1 MQDAYRIQHGTG
13 QHVVTGSAHRREG
26 RLADA
31 STGST
36 RGDVIADL
44 ESLLRRAPALK
55 FACVGSADGRLL
67 ASVGSGNGNRLAAMT
82 SSMLALGESFA
93 RDALGSRCDYAVVST
108 SAGAIVIV
116 RLPHQGTGYML
127 SIGSD
132 GSEVLASTLRA
143 ALDTAARIAAIL
155 ARNAG

>member
-1 MQDAYRIQHGTG
+1 MTGT
-13 QHVVTGSAHRREG
+13 AHRTEG
-26 RLADA
+26 RSEA
-31 STGST
+31 SAGST
-36 RGDVIADL
+36 RGDVHADL

-67 ASVGSGNGNRLAAMT
+67 ASVGAGSGDRLAAMT

-93 RDALGSRCDYAVVST
+93 RDALGGRCDYAVIST
-108 SAGAIVIV
+108 SVGAIVIV

-132 GSEVLASTLRA
+132 GTEVLASTLRGSSVVIPCA
-143 ALDTAARIAAIL
+143 PNCSA
-155 ARNAG
+155 